1 MKKEYDAVIVG
12 GGPGGS
18 STALFLKKNGVD
30 KVLLI
35 DKAKFPRDKICGDA
49 FSGKSVGIAKELGIA
64 QDFEKVPHEG
74 VYGVLFSSPKGT
86 MVEIPFPGAEGKKN
100 AKPGFCVRRIN
111 GDNVLFQNARK
122 AVDTLEEFTITDL
135 LWENGFVAGFEK
147 KGRGPKKFL
156 DIILAYEKDRG
167 AIDGLKF
174 ISTPSRR
181 IYKKHQLIRPVRQGF
196 GMAVVSTS
204 QGIMTDKEVRKKK
217 IGGQVLFEI
226 W

>member
-1 MKKEYDAVIVG
+1 MSYID
-12 GGPGGS
+12 
-18 STALFLKKNGVD
+18 
-30 KVLLI
+30 LLTQ
-35 DKAKFPRDKICGDA
+35 
-49 FSGKSVGIAKELGIA
+49 L
-64 QDFEKVPHEG
+64 
-74 VYGVLFSSPKGT
+74 
-86 MVEIPFPGAEGKKN
+86 KN
-100 AKPGFCVRRIN
+100 AQAVGKERIKYSFSKL
-111 GDNVLFQNARK
+111 DEKIVSVL
-122 AVDTLEEFTITDL
+122 V
-135 LWENGFVAGFEK
+135 ENGFVAGFEK